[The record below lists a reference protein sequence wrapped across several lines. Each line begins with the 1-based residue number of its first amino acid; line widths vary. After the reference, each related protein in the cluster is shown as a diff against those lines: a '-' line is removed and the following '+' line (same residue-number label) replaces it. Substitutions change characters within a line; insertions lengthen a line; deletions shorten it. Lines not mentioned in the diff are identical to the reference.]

1 MKTNK
6 TNKTNNTN
14 EPIEHY
20 DDLLENRRT
29 GTLFIQ
35 KVEMLCTA
43 VATLGVFLSI
53 YNSVMKIQSILAEF
67 SNIGFSELLED
78 SVNLAPIGK
87 IALIFIIMLIS
98 YRTLIKYM
106 LISLRENIRNNQF
119 SNNYT
124 IDLAAISG
132 FILTIVCCIIL
143 TQW

>member
-1 MKTNK
+1 MKIDKVN
-6 TNKTNNTN
+6 NTNNTN
-14 EPIEHY
+14 EPIGYY
-20 DDLLENRRT
+20 DDLLENRKT

-35 KVEMLCTA
+35 KVEMLCT
-43 VATLGVFLSI
+43 VIATLGVFFSI
-53 YNSVMKIQSILAEF
+53 YNLVVKIQSILTKF
-67 SNIGFSELLED
+67 SNIEFSELLED

-87 IALIFIIMLIS
+87 IALIFILMLIS

-106 LISLRENIRNNQF
+106 LTSLRENIRNNQF
-119 SNNYT
+119 NNNYT